1 MKSKLFTQVM
11 LTVDLT
17 EWNLKRGQVGTIVEC
32 YPMSGEEEAG
42 YSLERL
48 LDQDTIEVS
57 ESQITAVISPVLVG

>member
-32 YPMSGEEEAG
+32 YPMSGKEEAG